1 MRISDWSSDVCSSDL
16 LGDRAIL
23 AVVDEAG
30 GAELSRDIGRDIEI
44 EIAILRHGELALGHV
59 DALAAQQT
67 LHACEPL
74 VVDDARQPLIARAI
88 GNPGRAAL
96 GHVDQI
102 GRASCREKVGTYVS
116 ISVVAES

>member
-74 VVDDARQPLIARAI
+74 VVEAARQPLIDR
-88 GNPGRAAL
+88 
-96 GHVDQI
+96 
-102 GRASCREKVGTYVS
+102 K
-116 ISVVAES
+116 SVVEGKSVSVRVDLGGCRSMIKTERSTLFK